1 MAEPIRKCARCRLRV
16 QGVHPHSDGHSYC
29 GRCLAQVEA
38 IELAAPA
45 SRAESHEPYE
55 RAPEVPPQAL
65 DVGLEAADRGLRVTR
80 DPQPAPAI
88 ESPAAA
94 PIAELPE
101 PRAEAPRSDRERAI
115 TGVGASADRASALV
129 QTLSHERERLE
140 GLRGGLV
147 DELRRGEREIA
158 TIEDRLVHVT
168 ALLQPVDLDDAG
180 RTYEA
185 YEADGADHLEAA

>member
-29 GRCLAQVEA
+29 GRCLAQVES

-45 SRAESHEPYE
+45 PRAEPHEH
-55 RAPEVPPQAL
+55 APEVPPQAL
-65 DVGLEAADRGLRVTR
+65 DVGLEAAVRGPHVVRN
-80 DPQPAPAI
+80 PQPAPAI

-101 PRAEAPRSDRERAI
+101 PRAEAPRSDRDRAI
-115 TGVGASADRASALV
+115 TGVGAGADRDSALV
-129 QTLSHERERLE
+129 QTLSHERERLGE
-140 GLRGGLV
+140 LRSGLV
-147 DELRRGEREIA
+147 DELHCGAREIA

-168 ALLQPVDLDDAG
+168 ALLQPVDPGDAG
-180 RTYEA
+180 RTH
-185 YEADGADHLEAA
+185 EADGADHLEAA